1 MDLYED
7 FLLSCLNAFN
17 KHTIAEEQCC
27 LCVYMS
33 FVHACMC
40 TCMKRF
46 QDIECHQFLNAMAA
60 DNEDVRKQVLFFFKF
75 VIDLN

>member
-7 FLLSCLNAFN
+7 LLSCLNAFI
-17 KHTIAEEQCC
+17 KHAIVEEQCC

-33 FVHACMC
+33 CVHACMR
-40 TCMKRF
+40 TCVKRF

-60 DNEDVRKQVLFFFKF
+60 DNEDAKTSLLFFFKL